1 MREKKFETSPILI
14 KWREWM
20 EAIEPEIRLL
30 LRDARVFWE
39 IRIIIHEH
47 QRTQDF
53 HYGYLERSYLDHV
66 LVRLRRQIKSYKE
79 SISFVGLLQE
89 IAKNPEAFSRSS
101 IEPVCSDP
109 SESGNLSF
117 DADIDGPHVCA
128 QGVTEDITQLTS
140 ALEVCE
146 AFADER
152 LAYLEK
158 HEVKTAPIF
167 KEFKDCFK
175 LLDKTYVKYHE
186 LFYGTGLKTL
196 QPPRQAGTLKG
207 LIKIADDFDA
217 ELPEFREYMW

>member
-1 MREKKFETSPILI
+1 MSEKKLTSPKLQ

-30 LRDARVFWE
+30 LQDARVFWE
-39 IRIIIHEH
+39 IRIIIHGH

-53 HYGYLERSYLDHV
+53 HYGYLERSYLNHA
-66 LVRLRRQIKSYKE
+66 LARLYRQIKPYKK
-79 SISFVGLLQE
+79 SISFVGLLHE
-89 IAKNPEAFSRSS
+89 IAENPQELSRTYFDS
-101 IEPVCSDP
+101 VRSDLNNVTNAA
-109 SESGNLSF
+109 SCTDVM
-117 DADIDGPHVCA
+117 DAHICP
-128 QGVTEDITQLTS
+128 QMITEDIAQLTS
-140 ALEVCE
+140 ALEACE

-158 HEVKTAPIF
+158 HEVKTAPMF

-175 LLDKTYVKYHE
+175 LLDKMYVKYHE
-186 LFYGTGLKTL
+186 LFYGEGLKTL

>member
-1 MREKKFETSPILI
+1 MREKKFETSPTLI

-39 IRIIIHEH
+39 IRIIIHGN

-66 LVRLRRQIKSYKE
+66 LVRLRRQIRKE
-79 SISFVGLLQE
+79 GVSFVGLLHE
-89 IAKNPEAFSRSS
+89 IAKNPEEFSGSS
-101 IEPVCSDP
+101 IEVVCSGP
-109 SESGNLSF
+109 SESGNLSS
-117 DADIDGPHVCA
+117 DAGIGDAQVCT
-128 QGVTEDITQLTS
+128 QMVIEDITQLTS
-140 ALEVCE
+140 ALETCE
-146 AFADER
+146 AFANER

-158 HEVKTAPIF
+158 HEVKTAPMF